1 MTTPL
6 PRLRRTFHPLPL
18 HHRDHQHHATTTN
31 ATVTTTSATAAAFP
45 AAAAAVA
52 SCGWQNGH
60 HRRGGAYKSSDLLP
74 IFPCMVGLSAAKLPL
89 WWRSDDGIATTAAPC
104 GVGLWR
110 RNPYGCLAELSRL
123 TPPLW
128 RRPSRLWP
136 QQPPQPHHGGVGLVV
151 VIPHL
156 LN

>member
-1 MTTPL
+1 MYRRRQPTP
-6 PRLRRTFHPLPL
+6 PRQPPFHPA
-18 HHRDHQHHATTTN
+18 ATTTYN
-31 ATVTTTSATAAAFP
+31 TTTAATLPPPLFVHDKADTTTTVTATAFP
-45 AAAAAVA
+45 AAIAA
-52 SCGWQNGH
+52 
-60 HRRGGAYKSSDLLP
+60 
-74 IFPCMVGLSAAKLPL
+74 VGLSTAKPTS
-89 WWRSDDGIATTAAPC
+89 WWRSDDGTATTAAPC

-110 RNPYGCLAELSRL
+110 RNPYGCLAEISHL